1 MPLDNKYDFIMYITV
16 KDANPN
22 GDPLNRNR
30 PRVDFDG
37 FGEITDICLKRKLRN
52 RMMDLD
58 ERVFVQSNE
67 RKIDDCKNLQERFER
82 VPSLKNEK
90 NPDNI
95 TKIASSI
102 WTDVRSFGQV
112 FSFSKN
118 GISVG
123 IRGPVSIHTGISEE
137 IVKISPMDIK
147 RVPKEILN
155 NKSNIKKTSNL
166 IKNISV
172 VEFGTY
178 KIVGSIN
185 PQLSEIT
192 GFNER
197 DVEMLKNLLLTIF
210 RNDSSLSRPEGSMEV
225 SKLYWFKHKSK
236 IGDYPAS
243 KLHNC
248 IRLEIQDPE
257 KKDFSRYKI
266 VENIPDTFKRNERQ
280 NLVELSY
287 K

>member
-192 GFNER
+192 GFNEK

>member
-137 IVKISPMDIK
+137 IVKIAPMDIK

-155 NKSNIKKTSNL
+155 NKSNVKKTSNL

-192 GFNER
+192 GFNEK

>member
-155 NKSNIKKTSNL
+155 NKSNVKKTSNL

-192 GFNER
+192 GFNEK

>member
-155 NKSNIKKTSNL
+155 NKSNVKKTSNL

-280 NLVELSY
+280 NLVEISY

>member
-137 IVKISPMDIK
+137 IVKIAPMDIK

-192 GFNER
+192 GFNEK

>member
-137 IVKISPMDIK
+137 IVKIAPMDIK

-155 NKSNIKKTSNL
+155 NKSNVKKTSNL